1 MADWLAYPARTKGKK
16 HTVVGNVQVMGD
28 VESPQLGNAR
38 DLLVYL
44 PPSYKTGE
52 SRYPVIYLHDGQNLF
67 DAVTSFA
74 GEWLVDETMEALSE
88 EGYEAIM
95 VGISNTKDRLNEYS
109 PFRDGKRGG
118 GRGDLYLD
126 FIVQTVKPL
135 IDSSLRTLADRE
147 NTGIMGSSMGGLIS
161 LYAFFRRSQIF
172 GFAGAMSPS
181 LWFGRD
187 AIYDYIENVPFTSGR
202 IYLDAGTR
210 EYGEGHRWTSIPW
223 RSRRYYASIR
233 RMNRLLARKGYRPR
247 RELLYVEEQWANH
260 EEAAWARRLPQALR
274 FLLGHLR
281 PKATHL

>member
-210 EYGEGHRWTSIPW
+210 EYGEGRRWTSIPW